1 MATETTE
8 TIVREA
14 PNIEAY
20 KLGLLESAKTLA
32 NRSVGVRVP
41 QTDAQGNPVLDAD
54 GNPTY
59 VQQEFEDAQ
68 GNIQTRDLKQLP
80 RQQVAGQDALQTQ
93 AYNLAQQGVGGF
105 QPYLTEAGYTMGD
118 SAKTVDSV
126 MPGAQPYQT
135 TAGTMMA
142 DAATGIG
149 AQTLAGQQGIANALA
164 RGSLDT
170 GKSQS
175 GLATAALGARTIA
188 NQGMSDQ
195 LAAYDA
201 IPGQIA
207 PAQQAMSQ
215 SGVMAQDVAQASRAG
230 GLGAYQQALS
240 GVNQV
245 SDAANRLQAQTRQG
259 SQAAAQQGI
268 AALAGTA
275 GAYDP
280 TGADPFMNQ
289 FEDAA
294 VQQAMQDIRRAG
306 DIQQQSNRA
315 NAVSAGAF
323 GGARS
328 GILESE
334 QNRNTLEQQARTAAQ
349 MRQAGFE
356 SAAARSQQS
365 YEQQQGRA
373 QQAAQAASQLGLTAE
388 ELSSK
393 VGMQA
398 QDLSQQGALQ
408 AAQTGLSAEQLA
420 SQTGLNAAQF
430 TGQMA
435 QSAGQLGLS
444 AAQTQAEIANRAAA
458 QGISAEQLTGQ
469 LAGQYG
475 QLGQGQASMSLQGA
489 QNAAN
494 LGLQGQEMYGR
505 LGEGIGNLG
514 AQYGQL
520 GLQAGEAQGNA
531 ALRQASLGAEQQRM
545 SQAEQGFLFDMGK
558 SQQAQTQAELE
569 ADRQSDMAQLYEPY
583 QRVGFL
589 SDIYKGA
596 PTSQQ
601 SITGATAPSVS
612 TAQSVLGLGVAG
624 LSAAAGASRAG
635 LFG

>member
-1 MATETTE
+1 MATETSE

-14 PNIEAY
+14 PDIEAY

-41 QTDAQGNPVLDAD
+41 ETDAQGNPVLDAD
-54 GNPTY
+54 GNPTF
-59 VQQEFEDAQ
+59 VQQEFQKAD
-68 GNIQTRDLKQLP
+68 GTIGTRDLKQLP

-93 AYNLAQQGVGGF
+93 AYNLTQQGVGGF
-105 QPYLTEAGYTMGD
+105 EPYLTGAGYTMGD
-118 SAKTVDSV
+118 AASTIGGVAA
-126 MPGAQPYQT
+126 GAQPYQT
-135 TAGTMMA
+135 QAAKMMT

-149 AQTLAGQQGIANALA
+149 NQTLAGQQGIANALSQGI
-164 RGSLDT
+164 RDT

-175 GLATAALGARTIA
+175 GLAEAALGARTIA
-188 NQGMSDQ
+188 NQGMTDQ
-195 LAAYDA
+195 LAAFDS

-215 SGVMAQDVAQASRAG
+215 SGVMAQDVAQAARAG
-230 GLGAYQQALS
+230 GLGAYEQALA
-240 GVNQV
+240 GVGQV
-245 SDAANRLQAQTRQG
+245 SDAAKRLQAQTRQG
-259 SQAAAQQGI
+259 SLTAAQQGI
-268 AALAGTA
+268 AGLEKTI

-280 TGADPFMNQ
+280 RSADPFMNQ
-289 FEDAA
+289 YEDAA
-294 VQQAMQDIRRAG
+294 VQQALKDIRRAG

-315 NAVSAGAF
+315 NAVNAGAF
-323 GGARS
+323 GGSRS
-328 GILESE
+328 GILEVE

-356 SAAARSQQS
+356 SATARSQQAF
-365 YEQQQGRA
+365 EQQQGRA

-398 QDLSQQGALQ
+398 QELTQQGGLS

-420 SQTGLNAAQF
+420 SQAGLNAAQF
-430 TGQMA
+430 TGQMG

-475 QLGQGQASMSLQGA
+475 QLGQGQASMGLQGA

-514 AQYGQL
+514 TQYGQL
-520 GLQAGEAQGNA
+520 GIQTGEAQGNV
-531 ALRQASLGAEQQRM
+531 ALRQAGLGAEQQRM

-558 SQQAQTQAELE
+558 SQQAQNQAELE
-569 ADRQSDMAQLYEPY
+569 AGRQSDMAQLYEPY

-601 SITGATAPSVS
+601 AITASTSPSVS